1 MESELIKELVLRT
14 QKKDKEAFNELF
26 DFYYEKILNY
36 VFRRTLDVE
45 YSKDITSNTFLKVLK
60 NIDSFEWRS
69 GPFSFTA
76 WIFKIATN
84 EINQY
89 FKKQSR
95 YGLMINNKEA
105 LFDPGDDGK
114 AAEEIEKKVD
124 NDKYLMVINKAIRQL
139 RPIYQDIIHL
149 RYFEELSYDEIS
161 RVINKNEATIRVY
174 CKRAKEELKSILK
187 KDATNF
193 LEAYE

>member
-1 MESELIKELVLRT
+1 MESALIKELVSKA
-14 QKKDKEAFNELF
+14 QNKDKEAFNKLF
-26 DFYYEKILNY
+26 DFYYGKVLNY
-36 VFRRTLDVE
+36 TFRRTLDVE

-60 NIDSFEWRS
+60 NIDGFEWKS

-76 WIFKIATN
+76 WVFKIATN

-95 YGLMINNKEA
+95 YGLTIDGKGIFN
-105 LFDPGDDGK
+105 PGDDGK
-114 AAEEIEKKVD
+114 AAEDIERRI
-124 NDKYLMVINKAIRQL
+124 DKDKHLLIINKAIRQL

-161 RVINKNEATIRVY
+161 KIINKNENTIRVY
-174 CKRAKEELKSILK
+174 CKRAKEELKSILRN
-187 KDATNF
+187 DASKF
-193 LEAYE
+193 LEIYE